1 MGTHYQQLTFAE
13 RCEIARLRAAGTPIP
28 QIAATLDRAPST
40 VNRELNRNHSKT
52 QGYQPDYA
60 HRQARARRWRGS
72 RLERD
77 DRLRLRVL
85 AGLRA
90 GWSPEQ
96 VTGRLALEAGRSVIS
111 YESIYRFIYGQMAR
125 KKDYS
130 WRHYLP
136 RRKSKRGWRRRQ
148 GRSRS
153 STVFIQ
159 QRRPLSERP
168 PEAADRSAP
177 GHWEADLMH
186 FGNRGPALLALCERR
201 SRLLLLRRTPGKA
214 AQPVANLLAQTLRAL
229 PPGWR
234 RTATFDNGTEF
245 ARHYRLHA
253 LGMATFFCDTRSPWQ
268 KGGVENAIGRLRRR
282 LPRGTDL
289 GSLPAR
295 GLTAIA
301 RAHNNTPRK
310 CLGYRTPAE
319 IFADEALHLK
329 CEFSFPL
336 SRE

>member
-1 MGTHYQQLTFAE
+1 MGTHYQHLTFAE
-13 RCEIARLRAAGTPIP
+13 RCEIARLRAARHPIR
-28 QIAATLDRAPST
+28 QIAASLDRAPST
-40 VNRELNRNHSKT
+40 VARELKRNGSKT

-60 HRQARARRWRGS
+60 NRQARSRRWRGA

-77 DRLRLRVL
+77 AQLRERVL

-96 VTGRLALEAGRSVIS
+96 VAGRLAREAGHSVIS
-111 YESIYRFIYGQMAR
+111 YESIYRFIYRQMAR
-125 KKDYS
+125 KKDYA

-136 RRKSKRGWRRRQ
+136 RRKSKRGWRRRRDR
-148 GRSRS
+148 RSA
-153 STVFIQ
+153 TVFIQ

-168 PEAADRSAP
+168 PAAADRSAP

-186 FGNRGPALLALCERR
+186 FGNRGPAVLALCERR

-214 AQPVANLLAQTLRAL
+214 AEPVANLLAQTLRTL

-253 LGMATFFCDTRSPWQ
+253 LGVATFFCDVWSPWQ
-268 KGGVENAIGRLRRR
+268 KGGVENAIGRLRRW
-282 LPRGTDL
+282 LPRRTDL
-289 GSLPAR
+289 ASLPAR
-295 GLTAIA
+295 RLTAVA

-319 IFADEALHLK
+319 IFANEVLHLK
-329 CEFSFPL
+329 CESTFPL